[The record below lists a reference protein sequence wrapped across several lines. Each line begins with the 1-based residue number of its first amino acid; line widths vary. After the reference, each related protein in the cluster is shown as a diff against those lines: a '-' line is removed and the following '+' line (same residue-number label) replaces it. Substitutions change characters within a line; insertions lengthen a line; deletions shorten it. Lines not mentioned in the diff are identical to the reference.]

1 MKKILDACCGSK
13 MFYFDKQDPRVLF
26 ADIRSEEVTLCDDRK
41 LVVRPDLIS
50 DFRRMEFKDETFSLV
65 IFDPPHIKR
74 AGPNSWQAKKYG
86 KLSKEWEDDLRRG
99 FAECFRVLKPGGT
112 LVFKWNEVQIVLSD
126 ILKLTDQKPVLGHKT
141 GRQAKTHWVLFV
153 KD

>member
-1 MKKILDACCGSK
+1 